1 MFQHGIYQIK
11 KEILWLFVEKGIIY
25 LKLNILDVP
34 YKLMITKLINLV
46 TNQDMKRLI
55 QIV

>member
-1 MFQHGIYQIK
+1 MYQIK